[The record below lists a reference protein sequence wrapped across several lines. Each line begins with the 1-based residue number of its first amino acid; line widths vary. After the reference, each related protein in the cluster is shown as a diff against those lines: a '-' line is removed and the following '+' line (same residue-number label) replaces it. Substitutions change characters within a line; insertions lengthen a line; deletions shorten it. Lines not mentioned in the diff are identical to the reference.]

1 MMKGTKKTMKLL
13 KDMNKAE
20 FKALLNKGMETAKP
34 YGSMC
39 YQETV
44 VVLEG
49 ILEDGV
55 YESFDELE
63 DAKDQIAKLECEI
76 KELNKLVDKL
86 IAENAD
92 MKQYLKEKCYKW
104 N

>member
-1 MMKGTKKTMKLL
+1 MKLL
-13 KDMNKAE
+13 KEMSKSE
-20 FKALLNKGMETAKP
+20 FAKLLNKGMETAKP

-55 YESFDELE
+55 YKSFKELE
-63 DAKDQIAKLECEI
+63 DSKDKIAGLESEVT
-76 KELNKLVDKL
+76 ELNKLIDKL
-86 IAENAD
+86 IVENTD
-92 MKQYLKEKCYKW
+92 LKHFLEERYSAWK
-104 N
+104 